1 MFSTYS
7 TSEVSGVVCME
18 ALIIDASRRKLM
30 KGQSKANKKKYAHTR
45 QNACGLHLSF
55 DKQYFNIDL
64 SASHKITGH
73 TYKS

>member
-7 TSEVSGVVCME
+7 TSDVSGVVCTE
-18 ALIIDASRRKLM
+18 TFIIDAYRKKLI
-30 KGQSKANKKKYAHTR
+30 KGQSNKKKIYTR

-55 DKQYFNIDL
+55 NKQCFNIDL
-64 SASHKITGH
+64 SASHKIKGH